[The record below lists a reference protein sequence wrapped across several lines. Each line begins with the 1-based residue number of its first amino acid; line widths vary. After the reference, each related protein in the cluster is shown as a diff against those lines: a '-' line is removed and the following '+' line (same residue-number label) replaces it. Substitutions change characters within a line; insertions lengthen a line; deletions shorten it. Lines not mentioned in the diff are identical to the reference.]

1 MGRGNIVLRGALVA
15 LSSMTQADQT
25 KFCVWL
31 QSDELRSLIDDPRQP
46 GLEDQMKWF
55 KRVQQ
60 PDRKF
65 FSLVSVPDGV
75 LIGNCGFVD
84 IDTARQEATLRIT
97 IGNPDYVGQG
107 LGTEAVQLLV
117 GYGFGTMSLKHILL
131 KVVATNVR
139 AIRTYEKAG
148 FTKASEETK
157 EGKTIVTMSL
167 MKPARV

>member
-1 MGRGNIVLRGALVA
+1 MHRDTVMKGALTA
-15 LSSMTQADQT
+15 LSPMTEADQT

-31 QSDELRSLIDDPRQP
+31 QSDELRSLIDDPRVP
-46 GLEDQMKWF
+46 GIEDQMKWF

-65 FSLVSVPDGV
+65 FSLITVPDGK

-84 IDTARQEATLRIT
+84 IDTTTKEATLRIT
-97 IGNPDYVGQG
+97 IGNPDYLGKG
-107 LGTEAVQLLV
+107 LGSEAVSLLV
-117 GYGFGTMSLKHILL
+117 HYGFESMSLQRILL
-131 KVVATNVR
+131 KVLSTNTR

-148 FTKASEETK
+148 FVPESEETK

-167 MKPARV
+167 LKTARP